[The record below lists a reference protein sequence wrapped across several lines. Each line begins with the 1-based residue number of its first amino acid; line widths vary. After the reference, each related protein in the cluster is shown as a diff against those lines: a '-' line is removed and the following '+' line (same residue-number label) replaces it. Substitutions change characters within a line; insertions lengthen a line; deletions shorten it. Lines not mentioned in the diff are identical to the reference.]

1 MGLDLRVILLGLA
14 FCTLWSSAFT
24 VGKFAITAAPPLWF
38 LTIRFGL
45 AFLLMAAVI
54 FALRKPFPETKRD
67 WWTAIWLGIL
77 NNAAYLGLAFVAFK
91 TTSSSMVALIASLMP
106 LVTAALA
113 WPILKERLTV
123 LKLVG
128 LALGTIGA
136 WYILAN
142 RLEGGLNID
151 DPFGFIISFIGMI
164 CLAIGTVLY
173 KARGAHA
180 DPLAMNAIQALSASV
195 VLLPVAFLLEDPGEI
210 VFGWTLAWTL
220 AYTAILMTFGALML
234 WFALIRAAG
243 AANASAFHFLNP
255 GLSMLIAWSVIAEPI
270 LNTDLVGLIPVA
282 VGILLVNWPAKRKPE
297 GHSPS

>member
-1 MGLDLRVILLGLA
+1 MGWDIRVIALGLA

-24 VGKFAITAAPPLWF
+24 VGKFAIEAAPPIWF
-38 LTIRFGL
+38 LTIRFAL
-45 AFLLMAAVI
+45 AFLFMVAVI
-54 FALRKPFPETKRD
+54 VVLKKTLPKTKRD

-77 NNAAYLGLAFVAFK
+77 NNAAYLGLAFVAFQ

-113 WPILKERLTV
+113 WPILKERLTP
-123 LKLVG
+123 LKAMG

-142 RLEGGLNID
+142 RLEGSLQID

-164 CLAIGTVLY
+164 CLAVGTILY

-180 DPLAMNAIQALSASV
+180 DPLAMNAVQALSASV
-195 VLLPVAFLLEDPGEI
+195 VLLPVALVMEDPGEI
-210 VFGWTLAWTL
+210 IWGWTFAWTL
-220 AYTAILMTFGALML
+220 AYTVVLMTFGALML
-234 WFALIRAAG
+234 WFALIRVAG

-255 GLSMLIAWSVIAEPI
+255 GLSMLIAWSVIAEPV
-270 LNTDLVGLIPVA
+270 LDTDLLGLIPVA
-282 VGILLVNWPAKRKPE
+282 IGILLVNWPAKAK
-297 GHSPS
+297 GIS